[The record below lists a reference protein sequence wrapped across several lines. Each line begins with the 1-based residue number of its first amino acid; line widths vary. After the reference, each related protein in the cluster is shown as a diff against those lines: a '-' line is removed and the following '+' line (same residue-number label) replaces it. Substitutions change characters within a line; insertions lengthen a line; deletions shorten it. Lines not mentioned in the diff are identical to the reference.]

1 MQISDDGDS
10 CICFDPQLEEDEEVT
25 DFLNPCSKKE
35 TAALGDTNMRN
46 LKHGEVIQLERRGYF
61 RCDVPYL
68 RASKPIVLVGIPD
81 GRQGMLSPAPVVAQ
95 KP

>member
-1 MQISDDGDS
+1 M
-10 CICFDPQLEEDEEVT
+10 FNFLQLEEDEEVT

-35 TAALGDTNMRN
+35 TTALGDSNMRN
-46 LKHGEVIQLERRGYF
+46 LKQGEIIQLERRGYF
-61 RCDVPYL
+61 RCDVPFL

-81 GRQGMLSPAPVVAQ
+81 GRQGSIIQ